1 MARLSTGQSYGEVD
15 RQTSQRLVGGAEQA
29 TSGGELARQQ
39 MAQAA
44 IQPQAAPVNTFQQ
57 VGAPTLGG
65 PVKLFAPPD
74 LPQPNQDLMALA
86 RSLGQFST
94 GLQEFYTSYDA
105 ARQKEAEAAGR
116 LAAQELSRT
125 YPGQQ
130 FVQIRDALYRKA
142 KPADGSPGDPEA
154 QRMLDRLQSLSPL
167 QQAYTQRMLSRSVM
181 MQALSTAPDRFSQMG
196 PIKTPDGRDVSLE
209 DLNTDDPLY
218 QQAKQSLIPVI
229 NDPVVAQEFESQIYG
244 MHVNLDSA
252 HAKLRADKKQR
263 QAQAAFDGFFA
274 TIASTNMSREQAQLM
289 LEQSLN
295 EAYTTLGAEGYRRLR
310 DSLPDLAK
318 QQLEELARQP
328 GSREKVGQLGDLYL
342 SLFEKTRVGPP
353 GSNITLSQS
362 LGEKGGTA
370 LRNYITG
377 ATMAALAQ
385 DAQNDR
391 TTDDSVGRDMAETL
405 NARYRLNEAGTQADR
420 NARMQQVMADPQFR
434 ALPPSQQSAT
444 LGSINTLSATG
455 QMQVQI
461 NREESRRLVTT
472 ITYGPGD
479 PTERMRKLDQL
490 VASGEI
496 DFADAASAH
505 QELGRQRERQFK
517 PLNRQVD
524 QLVKDEIAR
533 QKTYYESAA
542 SGTGGLTREESA
554 LLTQLEVNLRENV
567 ERIKDQA
574 ETERWTPEKTKEE
587 VRALLTRQANRRQTE
602 VDRSTNTSQQARVPN
617 LNTYRTNR
625 GQNPGLNAAVDHGV
639 VFTEPDYKRA
649 LEDWVE
655 KGTMSP
661 AVRQV
666 IKDAGYGAKANEFFK
681 KQWRRVYPGAP
692 MHPEVERSLDR
703 LAGQELSFNR
713 PADANRDLAF
723 GLPPVVR
730 REFNLGRILNNG
742 ANALMGGA
750 NAATRQ
756 PTIDPGQ
763 WNTGPAVRG
772 SDSDAGAGWTIPQVR
787 DEQGRPVLLSLGAA
801 NSFAAMIQDSGG
813 LVRGRDVASSQ
824 RTRAKN
830 AAAGGAEGSLHLNG
844 NAIDIHGSSNTWMK
858 QNGARYGWRYVDYP
872 GTHGGHF
879 EFVGGGDVAAR
890 PTSRTGGGMTGY
902 TTYYTGGGGSDGV
915 AGGPTANGERF
926 DPRKLTAAVQWS
938 LRDRYLNKWLVVE
951 DLNTGKTIRV
961 WANDVGQMGGTER
974 AVDRADPRIIDLSP
988 AAFKAL
994 FGGLDAGK
1002 ARIRIRIDRNQRR
1015 N

>member
-1 MARLSTGQSYGEVD
+1 MARLSTGQSYGEAD
-15 RQTSQRLVGGAEQA
+15 RQTSQRLVGGAEQGA
-29 TSGGELARQQ
+29 SGGELARQQ

-105 ARQKEAEAAGR
+105 ARQKEAEVAGR

-181 MQALSTAPDRFSQMG
+181 MQALSTAQDRFSQMG
-196 PIKTPDGRDVSLE
+196 PIKTPDGREVSLE

-229 NDPVVAQEFESQIYG
+229 TDPVVAQEFEPQIYG

-252 HAKLRADKKQR
+252 HAKLRATKKQR
-263 QAQAAFDGFFA
+263 EAQAAFDGFFA
-274 TIASTNMSREQAQLM
+274 TISSTGMTLEQAGPM
-289 LEQSLN
+289 LRQALD
-295 EAYTTLGAEGYRRLR
+295 EARTTLGAGGYRQLLE
-310 DSLPDLAK
+310 SLPETAK

-328 GSREKVGQLGDLYL
+328 GSREKVVRLGDLYL

-353 GSNITLSQS
+353 DSNITVSQA
-362 LGEKGGTA
+362 LGEKGGTT

-391 TTDDSVGRDMAETL
+391 TTDDSVGRDMAEAL
-405 NARYRLNEAGTQADR
+405 VAKYRLNETMTPADR
-420 NARMQQVMADPQFR
+420 GARMQQVMADPQFR

-455 QMQVQI
+455 QMQTQI

-472 ITYGPGD
+472 ITYGGGD

-490 VASGEI
+490 VLSGQV
-496 DFADAASAH
+496 DAADVAQAYEQIS
-505 QELGRQRERQFK
+505 RQRDRQFQ
-517 PLNRQVD
+517 PLNREVND
-524 QLVKDEIAR
+524 LLKDER
-533 QKTYYESAA
+533 KKLERHLS
-542 SGTGGLTREESA
+542 TGDRGRGLTGDEPA
-554 LLTQLEVNLRENV
+554 LVNQYETTLREGVN
-567 ERIKDQA
+567 RLLDQG

-587 VRALLTRQANRRQTE
+587 IRGYLKKQRDTFQSR
-602 VDRSTNTSQQARVPN
+602 VDLGTDTSQQARIPN
-617 LNTYRTNR
+617 VDAYARSR
-625 GQNPGLNAAVDHGV
+625 GGGGGRAPRGPELQEAVDSGV
-639 VFTEPDYKRA
+639 VMPEPDYKRA

-661 AVRQV
+661 AVRQI
-666 IKDAGYGAKANEFFK
+666 IKDAGYGSKPNEFFQ
-681 KQWRRVYPGAP
+681 KQWPRVHPGAP
-692 MHPEVERSLDR
+692 MPPQVQQGLNR
-703 LAGQELSFNR
+703 LAGQELSFAR
-713 PADANRDLAF
+713 PADASRDLAF

-730 REFNLGRILNNG
+730 REFSLGRILNSG
-742 ANALMGGA
+742 VNALTGGA

-756 PTIDPGQ
+756 EQPYASISLTDDLRRFRRAIIGKESGG
-763 WNTGPAVRG
+763 NYSAVN
-772 SDSDAGAGWTIPQVR
+772 P
-787 DEQGRPVLLSLGAA
+787 
-801 NSFAAMIQDSGG
+801 DSGALG
-813 LVRGRDVASSQ
+813 IGQVMPANVGPWTQKYLGRRLTPAQFLADRDAQDAVINGRFRDMFADQRSAGYSGEQMVRR
-824 RTRAKN
+824 
-830 AAAGGAEGSLHLNG
+830 AAA
-844 NAIDIHGSSNTWMK
+844 
-858 QNGARYGWRYVDYP
+858 
-872 GTHGGHF
+872 
-879 EFVGGGDVAAR
+879 
-890 PTSRTGGGMTGY
+890 
-902 TTYYTGGGGSDGV
+902 
-915 AGGPTANGERF
+915 
-926 DPRKLTAAVQWS
+926 
-938 LRDRYLNKWLVVE
+938 
-951 DLNTGKTIRV
+951 V
-961 WANDVGQMGGTER
+961 WY
-974 AVDRADPRIIDLSP
+974 S
-988 AAFKAL
+988 
-994 FGGLDAGK
+994 GK
-1002 ARIRIRIDRNQRR
+1002 ADRWNDDRPQYYKRR
-1015 N
+1015 RYPSIAEYTKAIWDSFQSSR

>member
-1 MARLSTGQSYGEVD
+1 MARLSTGQSYGEAD

-39 MAQAA
+39 MAQVA

-57 VGAPTLGG
+57 VGTPTLGG

-94 GLQEFYTSYDA
+94 GLQDFYTSYDA

-181 MQALSTAPDRFSQMG
+181 MQALSTAQERFSRMG
-196 PIKTPDGRDVSLE
+196 PIKTPDGREVSLE

-229 NDPVVAQEFESQIYG
+229 SDPVVAQEFESQIYG

-252 HAKLRADKKQR
+252 HAKLRADKKLR
-263 QAQAAFDGFFA
+263 DAQAAFDGAFA
-274 TIASTNMSREQAQLM
+274 TISSTNMPVENASLM
-289 LEQSLN
+289 LEQALN
-295 EAYTTLGAEGYRRLR
+295 EARTTLGTEGYQRLR

-328 GSREKVGQLGDLYL
+328 GSREKVGQMAEYYVK
-342 SLFEKTRVGPP
+342 LFESTRVGPP
-353 GSNITLSQS
+353 GSNITLSQA
-362 LGEKGGTA
+362 LGEKGGTT
-370 LRNYITG
+370 LRNTIVS

-391 TTDDSVGRDMAETL
+391 TTDDSVGRDMAEAL
-405 NARYRLNEAGTQADR
+405 VAKYRLNENMTPADR
-420 NARMQQVMADPQFR
+420 GARMQQVMADPQFR

-455 QMQVQI
+455 QMQTQI

-472 ITYGPGD
+472 ITYGGGD
-479 PTERMRKLDQL
+479 PTERMRKIDQL
-490 VASGEI
+490 VLSGQV
-496 DFADAASAH
+496 DPADVAQAYEQLS
-505 QELGRQRERQFK
+505 RQRERQFQ
-517 PLNRQVD
+517 P
-524 QLVKDEIAR
+524 
-533 QKTYYESAA
+533 
-542 SGTGGLTREESA
+542 LTREVNNLLKDERKKLERHLSTGDRGQGLTGDEPA
-554 LLTQLEVNLRENV
+554 LVNQYETTLREGV
-567 ERIKDQA
+567 ERILDQG

-587 VRALLTRQANRRQTE
+587 IRGYLKRQRDTFQSR
-602 VDRSTNTSQQARVPN
+602 VDLGTDTSQQARVPN
-617 LNTYRTNR
+617 VNTYRTNR
-625 GQNPGLNAAVDHGV
+625 GRNPELNAAVDSGV
-639 VFTEPDYKRA
+639 VLTEADYKRA

-661 AVRQV
+661 VVRQV
-666 IKDAGYGAKANEFFK
+666 IKDAGYGSNADQFFK

-692 MHPEVERSLDR
+692 MPPQIEQGLNR
-703 LAGQELSFNR
+703 LAGQQLSFNR
-713 PADANRDLAF
+713 PADTNRDLAYGF
-723 GLPPVVR
+723 PPVVR
-730 REFNLGRILNNG
+730 QEFSLGRILNNSV
-742 ANALMGGA
+742 NALLGGA

-756 PTIDPGQ
+756 PTVDPGQ

-772 SDSDAGAGWTIPQVR
+772 SDPDAGTGWTIPQLR

-813 LVRGRDVASSQ
+813 LVRGRDVTSSQ

-830 AAAGGAEGSLHLNG
+830 AAAGGAEGSRHLDG
-844 NAIDIHGSSNTWMK
+844 NAIDIHGASNTWMK
-858 QNGARYGWRYVDYP
+858 RNGARYGWRYVDYP

-938 LRDRYLNKWLVVE
+938 LRDRYLNKWLIVE
-951 DLNTGKTIRV
+951 DINTGKTVRV

>member
-1 MARLSTGQSYGEVD
+1 MARLSTGQSYGEAD

-39 MAQAA
+39 MAQVA

-181 MQALSTAPDRFSQMG
+181 MQALSTAQERFSRMG
-196 PIKTPDGRDVSLE
+196 PIKTPDGREVSLE

-229 NDPVVAQEFESQIYG
+229 SDPVVAQEFEPQIYG

-252 HAKLRADKKQR
+252 HAKLRADKKLR
-263 QAQAAFDGFFA
+263 DAQAAFDGAFA
-274 TIASTNMSREQAQLM
+274 TISSTNMPVEKASLM
-289 LEQSLN
+289 LEQALN
-295 EAYTTLGAEGYRRLR
+295 EARTTLGTEGYQRLR

-328 GSREKVGQLGDLYL
+328 GSREKVGQMAEYYVK
-342 SLFEKTRVGPP
+342 LFESTRVGPP
-353 GSNITLSQS
+353 GSNITLSQA

-370 LRNYITG
+370 LRNTIAG
-377 ATMAALAQ
+377 AHMAALAQ

-391 TTDDSVGRDMAETL
+391 TTDDSVGRDMAEMLT
-405 NARYRLNEAGTQADR
+405 AKYRLNEAGTQADR

-461 NREESRRLVTT
+461 SREETRRLLTT
-472 ITYGPGD
+472 IMYGPGD
-479 PTERMRKLDQL
+479 PTERTRQLDRL

-496 DFADAASAH
+496 DPTDAASAH
-505 QELGRQRERQFK
+505 EQLSRQRERQFR

-542 SGTGGLTREESA
+542 SGTGGLTREEA
-554 LLTQLEVNLRENV
+554 VLLTQLEVNLKEGV
-567 ERIKDQA
+567 EQIKDQA

-587 VRALLTRQANRRQTE
+587 VRAYLTRQANRRQTE
-602 VDRSTNTSQQARVPN
+602 VDRRTNTSQQARVPN

-639 VFTEPDYKRA
+639 VLTEADYKRA

-661 AVRQV
+661 VVRQV
-666 IKDAGYGAKANEFFK
+666 IKDAGYGSNADQFFK

-692 MHPEVERSLDR
+692 MPPQIEQGLNR
-703 LAGQELSFNR
+703 LAGQQLSFNR
-713 PADANRDLAF
+713 PADTNRDLAYGF
-723 GLPPVVR
+723 PPVVR
-730 REFNLGRILNNG
+730 QEFSLGRILNNG
-742 ANALMGGA
+742 VNALLGGA

-756 PTIDPGQ
+756 PTVDPGQ

-772 SDSDAGAGWTIPQVR
+772 SDPDAGTGWTIPQLR

-813 LVRGRDVASSQ
+813 LVRGRDVTSSQ

-830 AAAGGAEGSLHLNG
+830 AAAGGAEGSRHLDG
-844 NAIDIHGSSNTWMK
+844 NAIDIHGASNTWMK
-858 QNGARYGWRYVDYP
+858 RNGARYGWRYVDYP

-938 LRDRYLNKWLVVE
+938 LRDRYLNKWLIVE
-951 DLNTGKTIRV
+951 DINTGKTVRV

-994 FGGLDAGK
+994 FGVLDAGK